1 MACFNTHTYIYVD
14 LVINVDHF
22 FESLIKMTLFHSG
35 LVSFCDFANVDYRD
49 PEFMDEDTY

>member
-1 MACFNTHTYIYVD
+1 
-14 LVINVDHF
+14 
-22 FESLIKMTLFHSG
+22 MTLFHSG